1 MSDTRVGRQTVYDL
15 SELVVKPA
23 GDSALH
29 RLKNHVDGWHSVKSY
44 GVLGDGSTDDT
55 AGFVAAAAAAASTGQ
70 TLLVTCKVRLA
81 GAAGTITAPIRF
93 EGGGSLDLRTGG
105 SVKLPAE
112 VIAGAHQIFWYNGG
126 TLDASAVATPLLV
139 EWWGAKA
146 DSTGASASGTNN
158 STPVINALNAANGV
172 EIVFGKGIY
181 RFGSTLSAGY
191 SGAGIFSG
199 ATATQIRMRG
209 AGPAYITHAYLSAS
223 NVDNIIADTASSSYT
238 DTPNSTAA
246 ARYTILLCD
255 GTDLLGTPDT
265 GGNIGGTPSLR
276 SLKNLVVWG
285 VNSAQD
291 GVYLGNN
298 STPQP
303 NEDVHVE
310 DVTFVLF
317 SRWGI
322 LYRSASVSTFRRVA
336 FIDCGYGLAE
346 AGTLTYPSTYYSGC
360 GALFT
365 ASMVASDYSAQTSRP
380 TSLTFDTL
388 WFWVR
393 SHTLANKSGL
403 RGLQLQ
409 APLSSAITALQGYTG
424 SYIYL
429 ATGTTIN
436 GTHLENYAAHGPTAA
451 DALPGRALPPGLH
464 RIDRRL
470 LHLQPVR
477 PQHRQ
482 RPHHRR
488 NELQLDREPCGRDAD
503 LRLQHPGYGD
513 RAVESDACRS
523 TTRPLARA
531 PRNLRRLRVQRGHW

>member
-380 TSLTFDTL
+380 TSLTLDTV
-388 WFWVR
+388 WTWVR
-393 SHTLANKSGL
+393 SHTLSNKSGL
-403 RGLQLQ
+403 RGIQLQ
-409 APLSSAITALQGYTG
+409 
-424 SYIYL
+424 
-429 ATGTTIN
+429 
-436 GTHLENYAAHGPTAA
+436 GPTVLGHYGASGVHRKLHLSGDRDHHQRYPPRKLCGARA
-451 DALPGRALPPGLH
+451 DRGRCASRRAVPPGLH

-470 LHLQPVR
+470 LYLQPVR
-477 PQHRQ
+477 AEHRQ
-482 RPHHRR
+482 RPDDRR

-513 RAVESDACRS
+513 RAVESDAFDL
-523 TTRPLARA
+523 RPVHSLEHRGPAA
-531 PRNLRRLRVQRGHW
+531 SVERGHW